1 MPREQLV
8 TQPTAPAPTLSD
20 TLGGLSITD
29 IAGGEGNVS
38 FGGGDPAVAG
48 AVRSGY
54 NTLNTINS
62 GLGQA
67 GQSNIEGLGIM
78 SGLINARDP
87 REAVKNAG
95 IGMLGML
102 SAPAG
107 AIAQGINNP
116 TLTGVIDAGA
126 MLNPATAMANLIG
139 APFGYSVGSVVEG
152 IRDLASPNNPV
163 GPGQMERV
171 AANNAAGNA
180 DVAGGFGS
188 ADATAGANAGDA
200 MGVGGDS
207 DGPAAAADGGEIPG
221 ETTGVDDSQT
231 IKVSGGEFVISADV
245 VDAVGADFFEM
256 LQQALHTPAA
266 VQRKRA

>member
-1 MPREQLV
+1 ML
-8 TQPTAPAPTLSD
+8 
-20 TLGGLSITD
+20 
-29 IAGGEGNVS
+29 
-38 FGGGDPAVAG
+38 
-48 AVRSGY
+48 
-54 NTLNTINS
+54 
-62 GLGQA
+62 
-67 GQSNIEGLGIM
+67 

-87 REAVKNAG
+87 QEAVKNAG

-116 TLTGVIDAGA
+116 TLTVVVDAGA

-163 GPGQMERV
+163 GPGQMAQV
-171 AANNAAGNA
+171 AANNSAGNA

-188 ADATAGANAGDA
+188 ADATAGANAGGA

-207 DGPAAAADGGEIPG
+207 DGPAAAADTERHQQ
-221 ETTGVDDSQT
+221 TTRPAQLLRLPTG
-231 IKVSGGEFVISADV
+231 
-245 VDAVGADFFEM
+245 DAAKCDAAGWLVGADVF
-256 LQQALHTPAA
+256 LLRASLRSHT
-266 VQRKRA
+266 VLLL